1 MDEFDRIREISEDL
15 THRKEPTFTHT
26 VQSSQ
31 PQNFANVS
39 NNYTQTQANSTY
51 SQSVGDSFLKS
62 PVDRITPSSADF
74 DSHFMEEK
82 KFPTMKLHLIGL
94 SVFIGIL
101 GLLIAGFVMFNSEE
115 EDIAEIVT
123 ITAEPIIVK
132 ESPEQAGGINIPDQ
146 DKLIYNRIRSEN
158 VTTKIEK
165 LLPEPE
171 KPVLPQILEINTPEQ
186 ETETFVKMNEVK
198 AINPL
203 DQIKEPIKETT
214 PEKPVLPTK
223 VNEVATPVPTAKQ
236 EQLPLTK
243 ETVKEVK
250 KAEKEKA
257 TTSVKKGEWRV
268 QLFASNKKDAV
279 EKAWQTIL
287 KKHKNLLS
295 DMSYEIEAGEVKGKG
310 TFYRLKVGQFAS
322 RDMASGLCAKL
333 KAKKQ
338 DCVPSK

>member
-15 THRKEPTFTHT
+15 THRKEPTFTHSVKT
-26 VQSSQ
+26 SQ
-31 PQNFANVS
+31 QQNIANTS
-39 NNYTQTQANSTY
+39 HNYTQNQINSNY
-51 SQSVGDSFLKS
+51 YQSNNDSFLKS
-62 PVDRITPSSADF
+62 PIDHITPSSVDF

-94 SVFIGIL
+94 TVFIGIL
-101 GLLIAGFVMFNSEE
+101 GLLIAGFIMFNSESD
-115 EDIAEIVT
+115 DIEEIVT
-123 ITAEPIIVK
+123 ITAEQTIIK
-132 ESPEQAGGINIPDQ
+132 ESPEEAGGINIPDQ

-171 KPVLPQILEINTPEQ
+171 KPVLPQILEINTQEP
-186 ETETFVKMNEVK
+186 ETETFVKMDEVK

-203 DQIKEPIKETT
+203 DQIKEPINEKA
-214 PEKPVLPTK
+214 PEKPILPTNF
-223 VNEVATPVPTAKQ
+223 NEVATPVPNLKQ

-243 ETVKEVK
+243 EATKETK
-250 KAEKEKA
+250 KVSKEKA
-257 TTSVKKGEWRV
+257 TPIKKGEWRV

-295 DMSYEIEAGEVKGKG
+295 DMSYEIESTEVKGKG
-310 TFYRLKVGQFAS
+310 TFYRLKVGQFTS
-322 RDMASGLCAKL
+322 RDMASSLCAKL